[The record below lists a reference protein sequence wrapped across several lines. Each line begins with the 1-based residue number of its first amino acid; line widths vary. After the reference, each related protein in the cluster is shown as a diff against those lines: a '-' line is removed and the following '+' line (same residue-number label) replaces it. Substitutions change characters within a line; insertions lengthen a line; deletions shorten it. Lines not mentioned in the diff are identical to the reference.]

1 MIGLN
6 LPIVLS
12 TFLHHSSPSGVRL
25 MDWPIPFSKFS
36 IIIKYTIW
44 DQYPLIFFLHGSHL
58 LTPPLPH
65 ILSANSKI
73 EIISLFYLYN
83 IYLRSM
89 KFRPCGYK
97 PAPSVVSSN
106 SEAIVIFVVVAV
118 NVVDEYHSNLY
129 FSRSLVCFQH
139 FLFHSYYCTVNWTT
153 LTRLD
158 VCIVYVQK

>member
-44 DQYPLIFFLHGSHL
+44 DQYPLIFFPSRLAFTHTTIAPHSVSH
-58 LTPPLPH
+58 
-65 ILSANSKI
+65 SKI

>member
-25 MDWPIPFSKFS
+25 MDWRYHLTNSSTLFEINILSFFPSRLAFTHT
-36 IIIKYTIW
+36 TIA
-44 DQYPLIFFLHGSHL
+44 Y
-58 LTPPLPH
+58 

-73 EIISLFYLYN
+73 EIMSLFYLYN

-106 SEAIVIFVVVAV
+106 SEAFVIFDLLLLLLLLMMSV
-118 NVVDEYHSNLY
+118 NINRICIFRVRWFVSNI
-129 FSRSLVCFQH
+129 FCFIHTIALWIGLRWQGWM
-139 FLFHSYYCTVNWTT
+139 SA
-153 LTRLD
+153 
-158 VCIVYVQK
+158 